1 MPLSWNEIRARAHHF
16 VADWRG
22 TKKERAESQSFWNAF
37 FGVFGI
43 NRREVAVFERAV
55 QRLKARPGY
64 IDLFW
69 PGVLLVEHKSA
80 GLFADAEPQIQ
91 QYLENL
97 PPRELPKYLIACDFE
112 TFELTEL
119 ESGESQR
126 FALEELPNR
135 IDLFGFIAGY
145 EPRKFRAENP
155 VDRQAAE
162 LMGDICD
169 TLHGEGYRGELEK
182 FLTQLLF
189 CFFADDTSIFPE
201 RGMLGR
207 YLRERTSEDGTD
219 LGMRLAHLFRILD
232 TPPSER
238 MTSIDEQVARFPYIN
253 GSLFEGDPKVAD
265 FKSATRA
272 ILLRASSFDWSQIS
286 PAIFGSLFQTVM
298 DSKKRRA
305 MGAHYTSEKSILKT
319 IEPLFLDELRAEF
332 EAAKRHPEALRAF
345 HDKIANLRFFDP
357 ACGCGNF
364 LIVAY
369 REMRLLELDVLC
381 ALYPAQETRDIP
393 IERLCRIDVDH
404 FYGIEVERFPARI
417 ATAAMWLTDHQMN
430 RKVSVEMGEY
440 FARIPLAKSP
450 HIFEENA
457 LRRDWREVLPP
468 DDNVFVF
475 GNPPFVGRQYR
486 TADQRADM
494 ELVFGK
500 KSPGT
505 QNLDY
510 VCAWHLKAAKFIRG
524 TAARAAFVST
534 NSISQGEQAGVLWPR
549 LFAEGMKIRFAH
561 RTFNWSNEARG
572 KAHVHVVVVGY
583 GAEDAA
589 TKTIFEYGDINGE
602 PRATK
607 AQNIN
612 PYFVD
617 AENIA
622 IENRAESI
630 SESAPK
636 IVKGSMPND
645 GGHLLLDSEEKDA
658 LLRDEPEA
666 EKFLRRFVG
675 SKEFINKIERWC
687 LWLVDAKPEEI
698 RRLPLVKKR
707 IEGVR
712 ANRAASKKAL
722 TREFAARP
730 TIFAEIRQPKSSYLL
745 IPEVSSEAR
754 NYIPMAFMPPEVIL
768 SNKGYAISNAGF
780 YDFGVLSSQI
790 HMTWMRQ
797 VAGRL
802 KSDYSYSA
810 KLVYNNFPWPNPTA
824 KQKAKIEKFAQA
836 VMSARSKS
844 RTSSL
849 ADLYDPNTMPSILLR
864 AHRSLDR
871 AVDRAY
877 RAKKF
882 ESDQER
888 VSHLFALH
896 RRIIEPAIAAA
907 QAKKPRAAR
916 KSRAARPQ

>member
-22 TKKERAESQSFWNAF
+22 TKKERAEAQSFWNAF

-43 NRREVAVFERAV
+43 KRREVAVFERAV

-91 QYLENL
+91 QYLESL

-126 FALEELPNR
+126 FALEELPHR

-145 EPRKFRAENP
+145 ESRKFRAENP

-169 TLHGEGYRGELEK
+169 TLHEEGYRGELEK

-201 RGMLGR
+201 KGMLGR

-238 MTSIDEQVARFPYIN
+238 MKSIDEQVARFPYIN

-305 MGAHYTSEKSILKT
+305 MGAHYTSEKNILKT

-345 HDKIANLRFFDP
+345 HDKIADLRFFDP

-369 REMRLLELDVLC
+369 REMRLLEIDVLR
-381 ALYPAQETRDIP
+381 ALYPAQEKRDIP

-430 RKVSVEMGEY
+430 RKASAEMGEY

-450 HIFEENA
+450 HISEENA
-457 LRRDWREVLPP
+457 LRRNWREILPP

-505 QNLDY
+505 RKLDY
-510 VCAWHLKAAKFIRG
+510 VCAWHLKAAQFVRG

-534 NSISQGEQAGVLWPR
+534 NSITQGELAGFLWPL
-549 LFAEGMKIRFAH
+549 LFAEGVKIHFAH
-561 RTFNWSNEARG
+561 RTFNWSNEGRG
-572 KAHVHVVVVGY
+572 SAHVHVVIVGF
-583 GAEDAA
+583 GARDFVG
-589 TKTIFEYGDINGE
+589 KRIFEYNDINGD
-602 PRATK
+602 PRAI
-607 AQNIN
+607 A
-612 PYFVD
+612 
-617 AENIA
+617 AENIGPYLTEGGDFA
-622 IENRAESI
+622 LRNRESPI
-630 SESAPK
+630 CDAPK
-636 IVKGSMPND
+636 MLFGSMPND
-645 GGHLLLDSEEKDA
+645 GGNFLFSDSEKDDF
-658 LLRDEPEA
+658 LRDEPQA
-666 EKFLRRFVG
+666 ENLIRRYIG
-675 SKEFINKIERWC
+675 AKEFINGIARWC
-687 LWLVDAKPEEI
+687 LWLVDATPEEI
-698 RRLPLVKKR
+698 RKLPLTMAR
-707 IEGVR
+707 IQKVR
-712 ANRAASKKAL
+712 ESRAASNSPATKQ
-722 TREFAARP
+722 AARAP
-730 TIFAEIRQPKSSYLL
+730 MMFFQNNQPESDYLL
-745 IPEVSSEAR
+745 IPSISSER
-754 NYIPMAFMPPEVIL
+754 RDYIPFDFMPKNVIA
-768 SNKGYAISNAGF
+768 SNLVHTIPGAGL
-780 YDFGVLSSQI
+780 YHFGVLSSAI
-790 HMTWMRQ
+790 HMAWVRQ

-802 KSDYSYSA
+802 KSDTRYSA
-810 KLVYNNFPWPNPTA
+810 KLVYNNFPWPNPTET
-824 KQKAKIEKFAQA
+824 KKAKIEECAQA
-836 VMSARSKS
+836 VMFARSQS

-896 RRIIEPAIAAA
+896 RRITEPAIAAA

-916 KSRAARPQ
+916 PQ

>member
-55 QRLKARPGY
+55 KRLKARPGY

-272 ILLRASSFDWSQIS
+272 ILLRASNFDWSQIS

-298 DSKKRRA
+298 DSEKRRA
-305 MGAHYTSEKSILKT
+305 MGAHYTSEKNILKT

-332 EAAKRHPEALRAF
+332 EAAKRDPDALRAF

-369 REMRLLELDVLC
+369 REMRLLELEVLR
-381 ALYPAQETRDIP
+381 ALYPAQEKRDIP
-393 IERLCRIDVDH
+393 IDRLCRIDVDH

-457 LRRDWREVLPP
+457 LRRNWREILPP

-486 TADQRADM
+486 TAEQRADM

-505 QNLDY
+505 QKLDY
-510 VCAWHLKAAKFIRG
+510 VCAWHLKAAQFVRG

-534 NSISQGEQAGVLWPR
+534 NSITQGELAGFLWPL
-549 LFAEGMKIRFAH
+549 LFAEGVKIHFAH
-561 RTFNWSNEARG
+561 RTFNWSNEGRG
-572 KAHVHVVVVGY
+572 SAHVHVVIVGF
-583 GAEDAA
+583 GARDFVG
-589 TKTIFEYGDINGE
+589 KRIFDYNDINGD
-602 PRATK
+602 PRAI
-607 AQNIN
+607 A
-612 PYFVD
+612 
-617 AENIA
+617 AENIGPYLTEGGDFA
-622 IENRAESI
+622 LINRESPI
-630 SESAPK
+630 CDAPK
-636 IVKGSMPND
+636 MLFGSMPND
-645 GGHLLLDSEEKDA
+645 GGNFLFSDSEKDDF
-658 LLRDEPEA
+658 LRDEPQA
-666 EKFLRRFVG
+666 ENLIRRYIG
-675 SKEFINKIERWC
+675 AKEFINGIARWC
-687 LWLVDAKPEEI
+687 LWLVDAAPEEI
-698 RRLPLVKKR
+698 RKLPLTMAR
-707 IEGVR
+707 IQKVR
-712 ANRAASKKAL
+712 EYRAASDSPATKQAAKAPMA
-722 TREFAARP
+722 F
-730 TIFAEIRQPKSSYLL
+730 FQNNQPKSDYLL
-745 IPEVSSEAR
+745 IPSVSSERR
-754 NYIPMAFMPPEVIL
+754 NYIPFGFIPKNIIA
-768 SNKGYAISNAGF
+768 SNLVHTIPGAGL
-780 YDFGVLSSQI
+780 YHFGVLSSAI
-790 HMTWMRQ
+790 HMAWTRQ

-802 KSDYSYSA
+802 KSDIRYSA
-810 KLVYNNFPWPNPTA
+810 KLVYNNFPWPNSTAAQTA
-824 KQKAKIEKFAQA
+824 KIVECVQA
-836 VMSARSKS
+836 IMSARSPF
-844 RTSSL
+844 RTSSSL
-849 ADLYDPNTMPSILLR
+849 ADLYDPNTMPPILSL

-896 RRIIEPAIAAA
+896 RRITEPAIAAA
-907 QAKKPRAAR
+907 QAKKPRAPRKPRPAR
-916 KSRAARPQ
+916 QK

>member
-1 MPLSWNEIRARAHHF
+1 MPLSWNEIRARAHRF
-16 VADWRG
+16 AENWSKAKR
-22 TKKERAESQSFWNAF
+22 ERADAQSFWNDF
-37 FGVFGI
+37 FGVFGAP
-43 NRREVAVFERAV
+43 RERVAVFEYPV
-55 QRLKARPGY
+55 KKIKGGVGF

-69 PGVLLVEHKSA
+69 PGVLLVEHKSG
-80 GLFADAEPQIQ
+80 GLFDTAAGQIEDYLLALPQ
-91 QYLENL
+91 EET
-97 PPRELPKYLIACDFE
+97 PRYTLACDFR
-112 TFELTEL
+112 TFELKDLKERK
-119 ESGESQR
+119 SWR
-126 FALEELPNR
+126 FTLA
-135 IDLFGFIAGY
+135 DLADNVERFDFVAGY
-145 EPRKFRAENP
+145 ERRVFRAENP
-155 VDRQAAE
+155 ADRKAAE
-162 LMGDICD
+162 LMGGVCD
-169 TLHGEGYRGELEK
+169 ALREAGYRGELER

-189 CFFADDTSIFPE
+189 CFFADDSGIFPE
-201 RGMLGR
+201 KGMLDDF
-207 YLRERTSEDGTD
+207 LRNRTREDGTD
-219 LGMRLAHLFRILD
+219 FGTSLSHLFKILD
-232 TPPSER
+232 TPAAER
-238 MTSIDEQVARFPYIN
+238 MTSIDEQIARFPYIN
-253 GSLFEGDPKVAD
+253 GSLFEGDPQVAD
-265 FKSATRA
+265 FNSAMREQV
-272 ILLRASSFDWSQIS
+272 LLASGFGWSQIS

-298 DSKKRRA
+298 DSEKRRA
-305 MGAHYTSEKSILKT
+305 MGAHYTSEKNILKT

-345 HDKIANLRFFDP
+345 HDKIADLRFFDP

-369 REMRLLELDVLC
+369 REMRLLEIDVLR
-381 ALYPAQETRDIP
+381 ALYPAQEKRDIP

-430 RKVSVEMGEY
+430 RKASAEMGEY

-450 HIFEENA
+450 HISEENA
-457 LRRDWREVLPP
+457 LRRNWREILPP

-486 TADQRADM
+486 TAEQRADM

-534 NSISQGEQAGVLWPR
+534 NSISQGEQVGVLWPR

-561 RTFNWSNEARG
+561 RTFNWSNEGRG
-572 KAHVHVVVVGY
+572 KANVHVVIVGY
-583 GAEDAA
+583 GVEDAA
-589 TKTIFEYGDINGE
+589 TKTIFEYSDINGE
-602 PRATK
+602 SRAIK

-617 AENIA
+617 AENTV
-622 IENRAESI
+622 IENRTESI

-645 GGHLLLDSEEKDA
+645 GGHLLLDGEEKDA

-707 IEGVR
+707 IECVR

-730 TIFAEIRQPKSSYLL
+730 TIFAEIRQPKSRYLL
-745 IPEVSSEAR
+745 IPEVSSETR
-754 NYIPMAFMPPEVIL
+754 NYIPMAFTPPEVIL
-768 SNKGYAISNAGF
+768 SNKGYAISDAGI

-790 HMTWMRQ
+790 HMAWMRQ

-802 KSDYSYSA
+802 ESRYSYSA
-810 KLVYNNFPWPNPTA
+810 KLVYNNFPWPNPTEA
-824 KQKAKIEKFAQA
+824 QKAKIEKCAQA

-849 ADLYDPNTMPSILLR
+849 ADLYDPNAMPSILSR
-864 AHRSLDR
+864 AHHSLDR

-877 RAKKF
+877 RTKKF

-896 RRIIEPAIAAA
+896 RRITEPAIAAA

-916 KSRAARPQ
+916 KSRPARPQ

>member
-91 QYLENL
+91 QYLESL

-126 FALEELPNR
+126 FALEELPHR

-169 TLHGEGYRGELEK
+169 TLHEEGYRGELEK

-201 RGMLGR
+201 KGMLGR

-298 DSKKRRA
+298 DSEKRRA
-305 MGAHYTSEKSILKT
+305 MGAHYTSEKNILKT

-602 PRATK
+602 PRAIK

-617 AENIA
+617 AENTV
-622 IENRAESI
+622 IENRTESI

-645 GGHLLLDSEEKDA
+645 GGHLLLDGEEKDA

-707 IEGVR
+707 IECVR

-730 TIFAEIRQPKSSYLL
+730 TIFAEIRQPKSRYLL
-745 IPEVSSEAR
+745 IPEVSSETR
-754 NYIPMAFMPPEVIL
+754 NYIPMAFTPPEVIL
-768 SNKGYAISNAGF
+768 SNKGYAISDARI

-790 HMTWMRQ
+790 HMAWMRQ

-802 KSDYSYSA
+802 ESRYSYSA
-810 KLVYNNFPWPNPTA
+810 KLVYNNFPWPNPTEA
-824 KQKAKIEKFAQA
+824 QKAKIEKFAQA

-871 AVDRAY
+871 AVDCAY
-877 RAKKF
+877 RKKKF

-896 RRIIEPAIAAA
+896 RRITEPAIAAA
-907 QAKKPRAAR
+907 QAKKPRAR
-916 KSRAARPQ
+916 RPQ

>member
-1 MPLSWNEIRARAHHF
+1 MPLSWNEIRARAHRF
-16 VADWRG
+16 VAEWRG
-22 TKKERAESQSFWNAF
+22 VKKERAEAQSFWNAF

-43 NRREVAVFERAV
+43 KRREVAVFERAV
-55 QRLKARPGY
+55 KRLKARPGY

-80 GLFADAEPQIQ
+80 GLVATAEPQIQ
-91 QYLENL
+91 QYLESL

-119 ESGESQR
+119 ESGKSQR

-145 EPRKFRAENP
+145 ESRKFRAENP

-169 TLHGEGYRGELEK
+169 TLHEEGYRGELEK

-201 RGMLGR
+201 KGMLGR

-219 LGMRLAHLFRILD
+219 LGMRLAHLFHILD

-238 MTSIDEQVARFPYIN
+238 MKSIDEQVARFPYIN
-253 GSLFEGDPKVAD
+253 GRLFEGDPKVAD

-272 ILLRASSFDWSQIS
+272 ILLRASNFDWSQIS

-298 DSKKRRA
+298 DSEKRRA
-305 MGAHYTSEKSILKT
+305 MGAHYTSEKNILKT

-332 EAAKRHPEALRAF
+332 EAAKQNPDALRAF

-369 REMRLLELDVLC
+369 REMRLLELEVLR
-381 ALYPAQETRDIP
+381 ALYPAQEKRDIP
-393 IERLCRIDVDH
+393 IKRLCRIDVDR

-440 FARIPLAKSP
+440 FARIPLVKSP
-450 HIFEENA
+450 HIFEGNA
-457 LRRDWREVLPP
+457 LQSDWRKVLLPGN
-468 DDNVFVF
+468 NVFVF
-475 GNPPFVGRQYR
+475 GNPPFVGYQYR
-486 TADQRADM
+486 TAEQRADM
-494 ELVFGK
+494 ELVFGE

-505 QNLDY
+505 QTLDY
-510 VCAWHLKAAKFIRG
+510 VCAWHFKAAKFIRG

-534 NSISQGEQAGVLWPR
+534 NSISQGEQVGVLWPR

-572 KAHVHVVVVGY
+572 KARVHVVVVGY
-583 GAEDAA
+583 GTEDAA

-602 PRATK
+602 PRSTEAR
-607 AQNIN
+607 NIN

-617 AENIA
+617 AENIVIA
-622 IENRAESI
+622 NRSNPL
-630 SESAPK
+630 SLSTPHMS
-636 IVKGSMPND
+636 KGSGPND
-645 GGHLLLDSEEKDA
+645 GGYFLLTGEEKDA

-675 SKEFINKIERWC
+675 AKEFINSIERWC
-687 LWLVDAKPEEI
+687 LWLIAAKPEEI

-712 ANRAASKKAL
+712 ATRAASKKAS
-722 TREFAARP
+722 TRKFADSP
-730 TIFAEIRQPKSSYLL
+730 TIFTEIRQPKSNYLL
-745 IPEVSSEAR
+745 VPRVSSESR
-754 NYIPMAFMPPEVIL
+754 NYIPIGFLSPEVIASDAAMTIADAEL
-768 SNKGYAISNAGF
+768 YH
-780 YDFGVLSSQI
+780 FGVLSSAI
-790 HMTWMRQ
+790 HMAWVSQ

-802 KSDYSYSA
+802 ESRYRYSA
-810 KLVYNNFPWPNPTA
+810 KLVYNNFPWPNSTA
-824 KQKAKIEKFAQA
+824 AQKAKIEECAQA
-836 VMSARSKS
+836 VMSARSQFQ
-844 RTSSL
+844 TSSL
-849 ADLYDPNTMPSILLR
+849 AGLYDPNAMPPILSR
-864 AHRSLDR
+864 AHRLLDR

-888 VSHLFALH
+888 VSHLFAMH
-896 RRIIEPAIAAA
+896 RRITEPAIAA
-907 QAKKPRAAR
+907 
-916 KSRAARPQ
+916 

>member
-1 MPLSWNEIRARAHHF
+1 MPLSWNEIRARAHRF
-16 VADWRG
+16 VAEWRG
-22 TKKERAESQSFWNAF
+22 VKKERAEAQSFWNAF

-43 NRREVAVFERAV
+43 KRREVAVFERAV

-91 QYLENL
+91 QYLESL

-119 ESGESQR
+119 ESGKSQR

-155 VDRQAAE
+155 VDRRAAE

-169 TLHGEGYRGELEK
+169 TLHEEGYRGELEK

-189 CFFADDTSIFPE
+189 CFFADDTSIFPDK
-201 RGMLGR
+201 GMLGR
-207 YLRERTSEDGTD
+207 YLRERTSEDGAD
-219 LGMRLAHLFRILD
+219 LGMRLAHLFHILD

-238 MTSIDEQVARFPYIN
+238 MKSIDEQVARFPYIN
-253 GSLFEGDPKVAD
+253 GSLFEGAPQVAD

-272 ILLRASSFDWSQIS
+272 ILLRASNFDWSQIS

-298 DSKKRRA
+298 DSEKRRA
-305 MGAHYTSEKSILKT
+305 MGAHYTSEKNILKT

-345 HDKIANLRFFDP
+345 HDKIADLRFFDP

-369 REMRLLELDVLC
+369 REMRLLELDVLR
-381 ALYPAQETRDIP
+381 ALYPAQEKRDIP

-430 RKVSVEMGEY
+430 RKVSAEMGEY

-457 LRRDWREVLPP
+457 LRRNWREILPP
-468 DDNVFVF
+468 DDSVFVF
-475 GNPPFVGRQYR
+475 GNPPFIGRQHR
-486 TADQRADM
+486 TEEQRADM

-510 VCAWHLKAAKFIRG
+510 VCAWHLKAAKFVRG

-534 NSISQGEQAGVLWPR
+534 NSIGQGEQVGVLWPR
-549 LFAEGMKIRFAH
+549 IFAEGVEIRFAH
-561 RTFNWSNEARG
+561 RSFPWNNEATRQAQVSVVIVGFDGRANG
-572 KAHVHVVVVGY
+572 K
-583 GAEDAA
+583 
-589 TKTIFEYGDINGE
+589 KTIYEYDPASGE
-602 PRATK
+602 SHATRVDK
-607 AQNIN
+607 IN
-612 PYFVD
+612 PSNFVGG
-617 AENIA
+617 EV
-622 IENRAESI
+622 ETVGNRSQPICAD
-630 SESAPK
+630 APK
-636 IVKGSMPND
+636 MIFGSMPND
-645 GGHLLLDSEEKDA
+645 GGNLFFSESEKND
-658 LLRDEPEA
+658 LLRAEPQA
-666 EKFLRRFVG
+666 EKFIRPYFGAEELLN
-675 SKEFINKIERWC
+675 SINVKRWC
-687 LWLVDAKPEEI
+687 LWLVDADPSEI
-698 RRLPLVKKR
+698 RKFPLITKR
-707 IEGVR
+707 IEKVR
-712 ANRAASKKAL
+712 EHRAQSN
-722 TREFAARP
+722 RP
-730 TIFAEIRQPKSSYLL
+730 TTKKLAETPALFGEIRQPATSYLL
-745 IPEVSSEAR
+745 VPRVLSEKR
-754 NYIPMAFMPPEVIL
+754 DYIPVGFFPPKTIGADSTLMIPGAKFYHFGIL
-768 SNKGYAISNAGF
+768 SSKM
-780 YDFGVLSSQI
+780 QI
-790 HMTWMRQ
+790 AWTKR

-802 KSDYSYSA
+802 GDSCRYSA
-810 KLVYNNFPWPNPTA
+810 RLVYNNFPWPNPTET
-824 KQKAKIEKFAQA
+824 QKAKIEECAQV
-836 VMSARSKS
+836 VMSARSQFP
-844 RTSSL
+844 TSSL
-849 ADLYDPNTMPSILLR
+849 ADLYDPNTMPSILSR

-896 RRIIEPAIAAA
+896 RRITEPAIAAA
-907 QAKKPRAAR
+907 QAKKPRKR
-916 KSRAARPQ
+916 

>member
-91 QYLENL
+91 QYLESL

-126 FALEELPNR
+126 FALEELPHR

-169 TLHGEGYRGELEK
+169 TLHEEGYRGELEK

-298 DSKKRRA
+298 DSEKRRA
-305 MGAHYTSEKSILKT
+305 MGAHYTSEKNILKT

-332 EAAKRHPEALRAF
+332 EAAKRDPDALRAF

-381 ALYPAQETRDIP
+381 ALYPAQEKRDIP

-430 RKVSVEMGEY
+430 RKASAEMGEY

-450 HIFEENA
+450 HISEENA
-457 LRRDWREVLPP
+457 LRRNWREILPP

-486 TADQRADM
+486 TAEQRADM

-505 QNLDY
+505 QKLDY
-510 VCAWHLKAAKFIRG
+510 VCAWHLKAAQFVRG

-534 NSISQGEQAGVLWPR
+534 NSITQGELAGFLWPL
-549 LFAEGMKIRFAH
+549 LFAEGVKIHFAH
-561 RTFNWSNEARG
+561 RTFNWSNEGRG
-572 KAHVHVVVVGY
+572 KANVHVVIVGF
-583 GAEDAA
+583 GARDFVG
-589 TKTIFEYGDINGE
+589 KRIFDYNDINGD
-602 PRATK
+602 PRAV
-607 AQNIN
+607 A
-612 PYFVD
+612 
-617 AENIA
+617 AENIGPYLTEGGDFA
-622 IENRAESI
+622 LRNRESPI
-630 SESAPK
+630 CDAPK
-636 IVKGSMPND
+636 MFFGSMPND
-645 GGHLLLDSEEKDA
+645 NGNLLFSDSEKGDF
-658 LLRDEPEA
+658 LRDEPQA
-666 EKFLRRFVG
+666 KKFIRRYA
-675 SKEFINKIERWC
+675 SAKEFINGIGRWC
-687 LWLVDAKPEEI
+687 LWLVNAKPEEI
-698 RRLPLVKKR
+698 RKLPLTMER
-707 IEGVR
+707 IQKTREY
-712 ANRAASKKAL
+712 RAASNSPAAKKAAKTPSL
-722 TREFAARP
+722 FFQ
-730 TIFAEIRQPKSSYLL
+730 INQPESAYLL
-745 IPEVSSEAR
+745 VPRVSSEKR
-754 NYIPMAFMPPEVIL
+754 DYIPLGFLPPETVAADSTLTIP
-768 SNKGYAISNAGF
+768 NAEL
-780 YDFGVLSSQI
+780 YHFGVLSSAI
-790 HMTWMRQ
+790 HMAWVRQ

-802 KSDYSYSA
+802 KSDTRYSA

-824 KQKAKIEKFAQA
+824 AQKAKIEECAQA
-836 VMSARSKS
+836 VMSARSQS

-849 ADLYDPNTMPSILLR
+849 ADLYDPNTMPSILSR

-896 RRIIEPAIAAA
+896 RRITEPAIAAA
-907 QAKKPRAAR
+907 QAN
-916 KSRAARPQ
+916 PQHKR

>member
-1 MPLSWNEIRARAHHF
+1 MPLSWNEIRARAHRF
-16 VADWRG
+16 VAEWRG
-22 TKKERAESQSFWNAF
+22 VKKERAEAQSFWNAF

-43 NRREVAVFERAV
+43 KRREVAVFERAV
-55 QRLKARPGY
+55 KRLKARPGY

-80 GLFADAEPQIQ
+80 GLVATAEPQIQ
-91 QYLENL
+91 QYLESL

-119 ESGESQR
+119 ESGKSQR

-145 EPRKFRAENP
+145 ESRKFRAENP

-169 TLHGEGYRGELEK
+169 TLHEEGYCGELEK

-201 RGMLGR
+201 KGMLGR

-219 LGMRLAHLFRILD
+219 LGMRLAHLFHILD

-238 MTSIDEQVARFPYIN
+238 MKSIDEQVARFPYIN
-253 GSLFEGDPKVAD
+253 GRLFEGDPKVAD

-272 ILLRASSFDWSQIS
+272 ILLRASNFDWSQIS

-298 DSKKRRA
+298 DSEKRRA
-305 MGAHYTSEKSILKT
+305 MGAHYTSEKNILKT

-332 EAAKRHPEALRAF
+332 EAAKRHPDALRAF

-369 REMRLLELDVLC
+369 REMRLLELEVLR
-381 ALYPAQETRDIP
+381 ALYPAQEKLDIP
-393 IERLCRIDVDH
+393 IKRLCRIDVDR

-440 FARIPLAKSP
+440 FARIPLVKSP
-450 HIFEENA
+450 QIFEGNA
-457 LRRDWREVLPP
+457 LQSDWRKVLLPG
-468 DDNVFVF
+468 DNVFVF
-475 GNPPFVGRQYR
+475 GNPPFVGYQYR
-486 TADQRADM
+486 TAEQRADM
-494 ELVFGK
+494 ELVFGE

-505 QNLDY
+505 QTLDY

-534 NSISQGEQAGVLWPR
+534 NSISQGEQVGVLWPR

-602 PRATK
+602 PRAIK

-612 PYFVD
+612 LYFVD

-622 IENRAESI
+622 IANRSNPL
-630 SESAPK
+630 SLSTPHMS
-636 IVKGSMPND
+636 KGSGPND
-645 GGHLLLDSEEKDA
+645 GGYFLLTGAEKDA

-675 SKEFINKIERWC
+675 AKEFINSIERWC
-687 LWLVDAKPEEI
+687 LWLIAAKPEEI

-712 ANRAASKKAL
+712 ATRAASKKAS
-722 TREFAARP
+722 TRKFADSP
-730 TIFAEIRQPKSSYLL
+730 TIFTEIRQPKSNYLL
-745 IPEVSSEAR
+745 VPRVSSESR
-754 NYIPMAFMPPEVIL
+754 NYTPIGFLPPEVIASDAAMTIADAEL
-768 SNKGYAISNAGF
+768 YH
-780 YDFGVLSSQI
+780 FGVLSSAI
-790 HMTWMRQ
+790 HTAWVRQ

-802 KSDYSYSA
+802 KSDIRYSA
-810 KLVYNNFPWPNPTA
+810 KLVYNNFPWPNSTA
-824 KQKAKIEKFAQA
+824 AQKAKIEECAQA
-836 VMSARSKS
+836 VMSARSQFS
-844 RTSSL
+844 TSSL
-849 ADLYDPNTMPSILLR
+849 AGLYDPNAMPPILSR
-864 AHRSLDR
+864 AHRLLDR

-888 VSHLFALH
+888 VSHLFAMH
-896 RRIIEPAIAAA
+896 RRITEPAIAA
-907 QAKKPRAAR
+907 
-916 KSRAARPQ
+916 

>member
-1 MPLSWNEIRARAHHF
+1 MPLSWNEIRARAHRF
-16 VADWRG
+16 VAEWRG
-22 TKKERAESQSFWNAF
+22 VKKERAEAQSFWNAF

-43 NRREVAVFERAV
+43 KRREVAVFERAV

-91 QYLENL
+91 QYLERL

-126 FALEELPNR
+126 FALEELPHR

-169 TLHGEGYRGELEK
+169 TLHEEGYRGELEK

-201 RGMLGR
+201 KGMLGR

-219 LGMRLAHLFRILD
+219 LGMRLAHLFHILD

-238 MTSIDEQVARFPYIN
+238 MKSIDEQVARFPYIN
-253 GSLFEGDPKVAD
+253 GRLFEGAPQVAD

-272 ILLRASSFDWSQIS
+272 ILLRASNFDWSQIS

-298 DSKKRRA
+298 DSEKRRA
-305 MGAHYTSEKSILKT
+305 MGAHYTSEKNILKT

-332 EAAKRHPEALRAF
+332 EATKRNPEALRAF
-345 HDKIANLRFFDP
+345 HDKIADLRFFDP

-369 REMRLLELDVLC
+369 REMRLLELEVLR

-393 IERLCRIDVDH
+393 IDRLCRIDVDH

-457 LRRDWREVLPP
+457 LRRNWREVLPP
-468 DDNVFVF
+468 DDKVFVF

-505 QNLDY
+505 QKLDY
-510 VCAWHLKAAKFIRG
+510 VCAWHLKAAQFVRG

-534 NSISQGEQAGVLWPR
+534 NSITQGELAGFLWPL
-549 LFAEGMKIRFAH
+549 LFAEGVKIHFAH
-561 RTFNWSNEARG
+561 RTFNWSNEGRG
-572 KAHVHVVVVGY
+572 SAHVHVVIVGF
-583 GAEDAA
+583 GARDFVG
-589 TKTIFEYGDINGE
+589 KRIFDYNDINGD
-602 PRATK
+602 PRAIVAK
-607 AQNIN
+607 NIG
-612 PYFVD
+612 PYLTEGGDF
-617 AENIA
+617 ALR
-622 IENRAESI
+622 NRESPI
-630 SESAPK
+630 CDAPK
-636 IVKGSMPND
+636 MLFGSMPND
-645 GGHLLLDSEEKDA
+645 GGNFLFSDSEKDDF
-658 LLRDEPEA
+658 LRDEPQA
-666 EKFLRRFVG
+666 ENLIRRYIG
-675 SKEFINKIERWC
+675 AKEFINGIARWC
-687 LWLVDAKPEEI
+687 LWLVDAAPEEI
-698 RRLPLVKKR
+698 RKLPLTMAR
-707 IEGVR
+707 IQKVR
-712 ANRAASKKAL
+712 EYRAASDSPATKQAAKAPMA
-722 TREFAARP
+722 F
-730 TIFAEIRQPKSSYLL
+730 FQNNQPKSDYLL
-745 IPEVSSEAR
+745 IPSVSSERR
-754 NYIPMAFMPPEVIL
+754 NYIPFGFIPKNIIA
-768 SNKGYAISNAGF
+768 SNLVHTIPGAGL
-780 YDFGVLSSQI
+780 YHFGVLSSAI
-790 HMTWMRQ
+790 HMAWTRQ

-802 KSDYSYSA
+802 KSDIRYSA
-810 KLVYNNFPWPNPTA
+810 KLVYNNFPWPNSTAAQTA
-824 KQKAKIEKFAQA
+824 KIVECVRAI
-836 VMSARSKS
+836 MSARSPF
-844 RTSSL
+844 RTSSSL
-849 ADLYDPNTMPSILLR
+849 ADLYDPNTMPPILLR

-907 QAKKPRAAR
+907 QAKKPRKR
-916 KSRAARPQ
+916 

>member
-1 MPLSWNEIRARAHHF
+1 MPLSWNEIRARAHRF
-16 VADWRG
+16 VAEWRG
-22 TKKERAESQSFWNAF
+22 VKKERAEAQSFWNAF

-43 NRREVAVFERAV
+43 KRREVAVFERAV
-55 QRLKARPGY
+55 KRLKARPGY

-80 GLFADAEPQIQ
+80 GLVATAEPQIQ
-91 QYLENL
+91 QYLESL

-119 ESGESQR
+119 ESGKSQR

-169 TLHGEGYRGELEK
+169 TLHEEGYRGELEK

-201 RGMLGR
+201 KGMLGR

-219 LGMRLAHLFRILD
+219 LGMRLAHLFHILD

-238 MTSIDEQVARFPYIN
+238 MKSIDEQVARFPYIN
-253 GSLFEGDPKVAD
+253 GRLFEGDPKVAD

-272 ILLRASSFDWSQIS
+272 ILLRASNFDWSQIS

-298 DSKKRRA
+298 DSEKRRT
-305 MGAHYTSEKSILKT
+305 MGAHYTSEKNILKT

-332 EAAKRHPEALRAF
+332 EAAKRNPEALRAF

-369 REMRLLELDVLC
+369 REMRLLELEVLR
-381 ALYPAQETRDIP
+381 ALYPAQEKPDIP
-393 IERLCRIDVDH
+393 IKRLCRIDVDR

-440 FARIPLAKSP
+440 FARIPLVKSP
-450 HIFEENA
+450 QIFEGNA
-457 LRRDWREVLPP
+457 LQSDWRKVLLPG
-468 DDNVFVF
+468 DNVFVF
-475 GNPPFVGRQYR
+475 GNPPFVGYQYR
-486 TADQRADM
+486 TAEQRADM
-494 ELVFGK
+494 ELVFGE

-505 QNLDY
+505 QTLDY

-534 NSISQGEQAGVLWPR
+534 NSISQGEQVGVLWPR

-602 PRATK
+602 PRAIK

-612 PYFVD
+612 LYFVD

-622 IENRAESI
+622 IANRSNPL
-630 SESAPK
+630 SLSTPHMS
-636 IVKGSMPND
+636 KGSGPND
-645 GGHLLLDSEEKDA
+645 GGYFLLTGEEKDA

-675 SKEFINKIERWC
+675 AKEFINSIERWC
-687 LWLVDAKPEEI
+687 LWLIAAKPEEI

-712 ANRAASKKAL
+712 ATRAASKKAS
-722 TREFAARP
+722 TRKFADSP
-730 TIFAEIRQPKSSYLL
+730 TIFTEIRQPKSNYLL
-745 IPEVSSEAR
+745 VPRVSSESR
-754 NYIPMAFMPPEVIL
+754 NYTPIGFLPPEVIASDAAMTIADAEL
-768 SNKGYAISNAGF
+768 YH
-780 YDFGVLSSQI
+780 FGVLSSAI
-790 HMTWMRQ
+790 HTAWVRQ

-802 KSDYSYSA
+802 KSDIRYSA
-810 KLVYNNFPWPNPTA
+810 KLVYNNFPWPNSTA
-824 KQKAKIEKFAQA
+824 AQKAKIEECAQA
-836 VMSARSKS
+836 VMSARSQFS
-844 RTSSL
+844 TSSL
-849 ADLYDPNTMPSILLR
+849 AGLYDPNAMPPILSH
-864 AHRSLDR
+864 AHRLLDR

-888 VSHLFALH
+888 VSHLFAMH
-896 RRIIEPAIAAA
+896 RRITEPAIAA
-907 QAKKPRAAR
+907 
-916 KSRAARPQ
+916 

>member
-22 TKKERAESQSFWNAF
+22 VKKERAEAQSFWNAF

-43 NRREVAVFERAV
+43 KRREVAVFERAV

-91 QYLENL
+91 QYLESL

-126 FALEELPNR
+126 FALEELPHR

-169 TLHGEGYRGELEK
+169 TLHEEGYRGELEK

-201 RGMLGR
+201 KGMLGR
-207 YLRERTSEDGTD
+207 YLRERTSEDGAD

-238 MTSIDEQVARFPYIN
+238 MKSIDEQVARFPYIN

-298 DSKKRRA
+298 DSEKRRA
-305 MGAHYTSEKSILKT
+305 MGAHYTSEKNILKT

-345 HDKIANLRFFDP
+345 HDKIADLRFFDP

-369 REMRLLELDVLC
+369 REMRLLEIDVLR
-381 ALYPAQETRDIP
+381 ALYPAQEKRDIP

-430 RKVSVEMGEY
+430 RKASAEMGEY

-457 LRRDWREVLPP
+457 LRRNWREILPP

-486 TADQRADM
+486 TAEQRADM

-505 QNLDY
+505 QKLDY
-510 VCAWHLKAAKFIRG
+510 VCAWHLKAAQFVRG

-534 NSISQGEQAGVLWPR
+534 NSITQGELAGFLWPL
-549 LFAEGMKIRFAH
+549 LFAEGVKIHFAH
-561 RTFNWSNEARG
+561 RTFNWSNEGRG
-572 KAHVHVVVVGY
+572 SAHVHVVIVGF
-583 GAEDAA
+583 GARDFVG
-589 TKTIFEYGDINGE
+589 KRIFEYNDINGD
-602 PRATK
+602 PRAV
-607 AQNIN
+607 A
-612 PYFVD
+612 
-617 AENIA
+617 AENIGPYLTEGGDFA
-622 IENRAESI
+622 LRNRESPI
-630 SESAPK
+630 CDAPK
-636 IVKGSMPND
+636 MFFGSMPND
-645 GGHLLLDSEEKDA
+645 NGNLLFSDSEKGDF
-658 LLRDEPEA
+658 LRDEPQA
-666 EKFLRRFVG
+666 KKFIRRYA
-675 SKEFINKIERWC
+675 SAKEFINGIGRWC
-687 LWLVDAKPEEI
+687 LWLVNAKPEEI
-698 RRLPLVKKR
+698 RKLPLTMER
-707 IEGVR
+707 IQKTREY
-712 ANRAASKKAL
+712 RAASNSPAAKKAAKTPSL
-722 TREFAARP
+722 FFQ
-730 TIFAEIRQPKSSYLL
+730 INQPESAYLL
-745 IPEVSSEAR
+745 VPRVSSEKR
-754 NYIPMAFMPPEVIL
+754 DYIPLGFLPPETVAADSTLTIP
-768 SNKGYAISNAGF
+768 NAEL
-780 YDFGVLSSQI
+780 YHFGVLSSAI
-790 HMTWMRQ
+790 HMAWVRQ

-802 KSDYSYSA
+802 KSDTRYSA
-810 KLVYNNFPWPNPTA
+810 KLVYNNFPWPNPAET
-824 KQKAKIEKFAQA
+824 KKAKIEECAQA
-836 VMSARSKS
+836 VMFARSQS

-896 RRIIEPAIAAA
+896 RRITEPAIAAA
-907 QAKKPRAAR
+907 QAKKPR
-916 KSRAARPQ
+916 KPRPR

>member
-43 NRREVAVFERAV
+43 DRRQVAVFERAV

-91 QYLENL
+91 QYLEIL

-126 FALEELPNR
+126 FALEELPHR

-169 TLHGEGYRGELEK
+169 TLHEEGYRGELEK

-238 MTSIDEQVARFPYIN
+238 MKSIDEQVARFPYIN

-430 RKVSVEMGEY
+430 RKASAEMGEY

-450 HIFEENA
+450 HISEENA
-457 LRRDWREVLPP
+457 LRRNWREILPP

-486 TADQRADM
+486 TADQRTDM

-534 NSISQGEQAGVLWPR
+534 NSIGQGEQVGALWPR
-549 LFAEGMKIRFAH
+549 IFAEGVEIRFAH
-561 RTFNWSNEARG
+561 RSFPWNNEAPKQAQVSVVIVGFDGRASG
-572 KAHVHVVVVGY
+572 K
-583 GAEDAA
+583 
-589 TKTIFEYGDINGE
+589 KTLYEYDPASGE
-602 PRATK
+602 SHSIRVDK
-607 AQNIN
+607 IN
-612 PYFVD
+612 PSNFVGGEVETVGSRSQPICAD
-617 AENIA
+617 
-622 IENRAESI
+622 
-630 SESAPK
+630 APK
-636 IVKGSMPND
+636 MIFGSMPND
-645 GGHLLLDSEEKDA
+645 GGNLLFSDSEKDDF
-658 LLRDEPEA
+658 LRAEPQA
-666 EKFLRRFVG
+666 EKFIRRYVG
-675 SKEFINKIERWC
+675 AEEFLNSIKRWC
-687 LWLVDAKPEEI
+687 LWLVDAEPSEI
-698 RRLPLVKKR
+698 RQLPLTTKR
-707 IEGVR
+707 IEKVR
-712 ANRAASKKAL
+712 EHRTQSNRATTKKLAETPAL
-722 TREFAARP
+722 FG
-730 TIFAEIRQPKSSYLL
+730 EIRQSAAPYLLVPQLLPKS
-745 IPEVSSEAR
+745 R
-754 NYIPMAFMPPEVIL
+754 KYIPIGFLPSETIA
-768 SNKGYAISNAGF
+768 SNLTQTIPGADLYH
-780 YDFGVLSSQI
+780 FGVLSSEMQI
-790 HMTWMRQ
+790 AWTKR

-802 KSDYSYSA
+802 GDSCRYSA
-810 KLVYNNFPWPNPTA
+810 RLVYNNFSWPNPTA
-824 KQKAKIEKFAQA
+824 AQKAKIEECAQA
-836 VMSARSKS
+836 VMSARSQF

-907 QAKKPRAAR
+907 QAKKPRKR
-916 KSRAARPQ
+916 

>member
-1 MPLSWNEIRARAHHF
+1 MPLSWNEIRARAHRF
-16 VADWRG
+16 VAEWRG
-22 TKKERAESQSFWNAF
+22 VKKERAEAQSFWNAF

-43 NRREVAVFERAV
+43 KRREVAVFERAV
-55 QRLKARPGY
+55 KRLKARPGY

-91 QYLENL
+91 QYLESL

-119 ESGESQR
+119 ESGKSQR

-145 EPRKFRAENP
+145 ESRKFRAENP

-169 TLHGEGYRGELEK
+169 TLHEEGYRGELEK

-201 RGMLGR
+201 KGMLGR

-219 LGMRLAHLFRILD
+219 LGMRLAHLFHILD

-238 MTSIDEQVARFPYIN
+238 MKSIDEQVARFPYIN
-253 GSLFEGDPKVAD
+253 GRLFEGAPQVAD

-272 ILLRASSFDWSQIS
+272 ILLRASNFDWSQIS

-298 DSKKRRA
+298 DSEKRRA
-305 MGAHYTSEKSILKT
+305 MGAHYTSEKNILKT

-332 EAAKRHPEALRAF
+332 EAAKRDPEALRAF
-345 HDKIANLRFFDP
+345 HDKIADLRFFDP

-369 REMRLLELDVLC
+369 REMRLLELEVLR

-393 IERLCRIDVDH
+393 IDRLCRIDVDH

-457 LRRDWREVLPP
+457 LRRNWREVLPP
-468 DDNVFVF
+468 DDKVFVF

-505 QNLDY
+505 QKLDY
-510 VCAWHLKAAKFIRG
+510 VCAWHLKAAQFVRG

-534 NSISQGEQAGVLWPR
+534 NSITQGELAGFLWPL
-549 LFAEGMKIRFAH
+549 LFAEGVKIHFAH
-561 RTFNWSNEARG
+561 RTFNWSNEGRG
-572 KAHVHVVVVGY
+572 KAHVHVVIVGF
-583 GAEDAA
+583 GARDFVG
-589 TKTIFEYGDINGE
+589 KRIFDYNDINGD
-602 PRATK
+602 PRAIVAK
-607 AQNIN
+607 NIG
-612 PYFVD
+612 PYLTEGGDF
-617 AENIA
+617 ALR
-622 IENRAESI
+622 NRESPI
-630 SESAPK
+630 CDAPK
-636 IVKGSMPND
+636 MLFGSMPND
-645 GGHLLLDSEEKDA
+645 GGNFLFSDSEKDDF
-658 LLRDEPEA
+658 LRDEPQA
-666 EKFLRRFVG
+666 ENLIRRYIG
-675 SKEFINKIERWC
+675 AKEFINGIARWC
-687 LWLVDAKPEEI
+687 LWLVDAAPEEI
-698 RRLPLVKKR
+698 RKLPLTMAR
-707 IEGVR
+707 IQKVR
-712 ANRAASKKAL
+712 EYRAASDSPATKQAAKAPMA
-722 TREFAARP
+722 F
-730 TIFAEIRQPKSSYLL
+730 FQNNQPKSDYLL
-745 IPEVSSEAR
+745 IPSVSSERR
-754 NYIPMAFMPPEVIL
+754 NYIPFGFIPKNIIA
-768 SNKGYAISNAGF
+768 SNLVHTIPGAGL
-780 YDFGVLSSQI
+780 YHFGVLSSAI
-790 HMTWMRQ
+790 HMAWTRQ

-802 KSDYSYSA
+802 KSDIRYSA
-810 KLVYNNFPWPNPTA
+810 KLVYNNFPWPNSTAAQTA
-824 KQKAKIEKFAQA
+824 KIVECVQA
-836 VMSARSKS
+836 IMSARSPF
-844 RTSSL
+844 RTSSSL
-849 ADLYDPNTMPSILLR
+849 ADLYDPNTMPPILSR

-907 QAKKPRAAR
+907 QAKKPRKR
-916 KSRAARPQ
+916 

>member
-55 QRLKARPGY
+55 KRLKARPGY

-169 TLHGEGYRGELEK
+169 TLHEEGYRGELEK

-298 DSKKRRA
+298 DSEKRRA
-305 MGAHYTSEKSILKT
+305 MGAHYTSEKNILKT

-369 REMRLLELDVLC
+369 REMRLLEIDVLR
-381 ALYPAQETRDIP
+381 ALYPAQEKRDIP

-430 RKVSVEMGEY
+430 RKASAEMGEY

-450 HIFEENA
+450 HISEENA
-457 LRRDWREVLPP
+457 LRRNWREILPP

-505 QNLDY
+505 RKLDY
-510 VCAWHLKAAKFIRG
+510 VCAWHLKAAQFVRG

-534 NSISQGEQAGVLWPR
+534 NSITQGELAGFLWPL
-549 LFAEGMKIRFAH
+549 LFAEGVKIHFAH
-561 RTFNWSNEARG
+561 RTFNWSNEGRG
-572 KAHVHVVVVGY
+572 SAHVHVVIVGF
-583 GAEDAA
+583 GARDFVG
-589 TKTIFEYGDINGE
+589 KRIFEYNDINGD
-602 PRATK
+602 PRAV
-607 AQNIN
+607 A
-612 PYFVD
+612 
-617 AENIA
+617 AENIGPYLTEGGDFA
-622 IENRAESI
+622 LRNRESPI
-630 SESAPK
+630 CDAPK
-636 IVKGSMPND
+636 MFFGSMPND
-645 GGHLLLDSEEKDA
+645 NGNLLFSDSEKGDF
-658 LLRDEPEA
+658 LRDEPQA
-666 EKFLRRFVG
+666 KKFIRRYA
-675 SKEFINKIERWC
+675 SAKEFINGIGRWC
-687 LWLVDAKPEEI
+687 LWLVNAKPEEI
-698 RRLPLVKKR
+698 RKLPLTMER
-707 IEGVR
+707 IQKTREY
-712 ANRAASKKAL
+712 RAASNSPAAKKAAKTPSL
-722 TREFAARP
+722 FFQ
-730 TIFAEIRQPKSSYLL
+730 INQPESAYLL
-745 IPEVSSEAR
+745 VPRVSSEKR
-754 NYIPMAFMPPEVIL
+754 DYIPLGFLPPETVAADSTLTIP
-768 SNKGYAISNAGF
+768 NAEL
-780 YDFGVLSSQI
+780 YHFGVLSSAI
-790 HMTWMRQ
+790 HMAWVRQ

-802 KSDYSYSA
+802 KSDTRYSA
-810 KLVYNNFPWPNPTA
+810 KLVYNNFPWPNPTET
-824 KQKAKIEKFAQA
+824 KKAEIEECAQA
-836 VMSARSKS
+836 VMFARSQS

-849 ADLYDPNTMPSILLR
+849 ADLYDPNTMPPILLH

-877 RAKKF
+877 RTKKF

-896 RRIIEPAIAAA
+896 RRITEPAIAAA
-907 QAKKPRAAR
+907 QAKKPRAPR
-916 KSRAARPQ
+916 KPRPARPQ